1 MKGFPR
7 TINTKQDVLN
17 LIEEY
22 PEQTKSFL
30 QSLVDSKMEWLPTG
44 KLAEGDSGTTD
55 STHKVDESTYENDEN
70 DVVTEHTQCEL
81 VEYTGGPIFR
91 MGFASVAEAESLI

>member
-30 QSLVDSKMEWLPTG
+30 QGLVNTKMAWIPTG
-44 KLAEGDSGTTD
+44 KLTEGDAGTTD
-55 STHKVDESTYENDEN
+55 STHEVHKETDEN
-70 DVVTEHTQCEL
+70 DVVTSRTQCEL
-81 VEYTGGPIFR
+81 VEDTNGPIFR
-91 MGFASVAEAESLI
+91 MGFESVAEAEALI

>member
-7 TINTKQDVLN
+7 HINTKQDVLN

-30 QSLVDSKMEWLPTG
+30 QSLVDSKMAWHPTG
-44 KLAEGDSGTTD
+44 TLADGDDGTTD
-55 STHKVDESTYENDEN
+55 STHKVDEVTDEN
-70 DVVTEHTQCEL
+70 DVVTSRTQCEL
-81 VEYTGGPIFR
+81 VEDSNGPIFR
-91 MGFASVAEAESLI
+91 MGFASVAEAEELI

>member
-7 TINTKQDVLN
+7 HINTKQDVLN

-55 STHKVDESTYENDEN
+55 STHKVDEVTDEN
-70 DVVTEHTQCEL
+70 DVVTSRTQCEL
-81 VEYTGGPIFR
+81 VEDTGGPIFR
-91 MGFASVAEAESLI
+91 MGFASVAEEEALI

>member
-22 PEQTKSFL
+22 PVQTKSFL
-30 QSLVDSKMEWLPTG
+30 QSLVDTKMAWVPTG
-44 KLAEGDSGTTD
+44 KLADGDAGTTD
-55 STHKVDESTYENDEN
+55 STHKVDEVTDEN
-70 DVVTEHTQCEL
+70 DVVIERTQCEL
-81 VEYTGGPIFR
+81 VEDTNGPIFR
-91 MGFASVAEAESLI
+91 LGFASVAEAEELI

>member
-30 QSLVDSKMEWLPTG
+30 QSLVDSKMAWHPTG
-44 KLAEGDSGTTD
+44 TLADGDAGTTD
-55 STHKVDESTYENDEN
+55 STHKVDEIIDEN
-70 DVVTEHTQCEL
+70 DVVTERNQCEL
-81 VEYTGGPIFR
+81 VEDTGGPIFR
-91 MGFASVAEAESLI
+91 MGFAILAEAEALI

>member
-30 QSLVDSKMEWLPTG
+30 QSLIDTKMAWVPTG
-44 KLAEGDSGTTD
+44 ILADDAAGTTN
-55 STHKVDESTYENDEN
+55 STHKVDEVTDEN
-70 DVVTEHTQCEL
+70 DVVTSRTQYEL
-81 VEYTGGPIFR
+81 VEATNGPIFR
-91 MGFASVAEAESLI
+91 LGFESVAEAEALI

>member
-17 LIEEY
+17 LIDDY

-30 QSLVDSKMEWLPTG
+30 QKLVDSKMAWVPTS
-44 KLAEGDSGTTD
+44 KLADGDAGTTD
-55 STHKVDESTYENDEN
+55 STHKVDELTNEN
-70 DVVTEHTQCEL
+70 DVVTSRTQCEL
-81 VEYTGGPIFR
+81 VEDTNGPIFR
-91 MGFASVAEAESLI
+91 MGFASVAEAEALI

>member
-22 PEQTKSFL
+22 PVQTKSFL
-30 QSLVDSKMEWLPTG
+30 QSLVDTKMAWVPTG
-44 KLAEGDSGTTD
+44 ILADDAAGTTN
-55 STHKVDESTYENDEN
+55 STHKIDVSTNENG
-70 DVVTEHTQCEL
+70 VVTSRTQSEL
-81 VEYTGGPIFR
+81 VEDTNGPIFR
-91 MGFASVAEAESLI
+91 LGFASVAEAEALI

>member
-17 LIEEY
+17 LIEDY

-30 QSLVDSKMEWLPTG
+30 QSLVDTKMAWHPTG
-44 KLAEGDSGTTD
+44 KLADGDAGTTD
-55 STHKVDESTYENDEN
+55 STHKVDEVTDEN
-70 DVVTEHTQCEL
+70 DVVTSRTQCEL
-81 VEYTGGPIFR
+81 VEDTNGPLFR
-91 MGFASVAEAESLI
+91 LGFASVAEAEALI

>member
-7 TINTKQDVLN
+7 YINTKQDVLN

-30 QSLVDSKMEWLPTG
+30 QSLVDSKMAWVPTG
-44 KLAEGDSGTTD
+44 TLAEGDAGTTD
-55 STHKVDESTYENDEN
+55 STHKVDESTDGN
-70 DVVTEHTQCEL
+70 DVVIERIQCEL
-81 VEYTGGPIFR
+81 VEDTNGPIFR
-91 MGFASVAEAESLI
+91 LGFASVAEAEALI

>member
-7 TINTKQDVLN
+7 HINTKQDVLN

-30 QSLVDSKMEWLPTG
+30 QKLVDSKMAWHPTG
-44 KLAEGDSGTTD
+44 TLADGDAGTTD
-55 STHKVDESTYENDEN
+55 STHKVDVSTNENG
-70 DVVTEHTQCEL
+70 VVTSRTQCEL
-81 VEYTGGPIFR
+81 VEDTNGPIFR
-91 MGFASVAEAESLI
+91 MGFASVAEAEALI

>member
-22 PEQTKSFL
+22 PVQTKSFL
-30 QSLVDSKMEWLPTG
+30 QSLVDTKMAWVPTG
-44 KLAEGDSGTTD
+44 KLADGDAGTTD
-55 STHKVDESTYENDEN
+55 STHIVNELTDEN
-70 DVVTEHTQCEL
+70 DVVIERTQCEL
-81 VEYTGGPIFR
+81 VEDTNGPIFR
-91 MGFASVAEAESLI
+91 MGFASVAEAEELI

>member
-30 QSLVDSKMEWLPTG
+30 QSLVDTKMAWVPTDI
-44 KLAEGDSGTTD
+44 LADGDAGTTD
-55 STHKVDESTYENDEN
+55 STHKVDKATDEN
-70 DVVTEHTQCEL
+70 DVVTSRTQSEL
-81 VEYTGGPIFR
+81 VEDTNGPIFR

>member
-30 QSLVDSKMEWLPTG
+30 QSLVNTRMAWHPTG
-44 KLAEGDSGTTD
+44 KLADGDDGKTD
-55 STHKVDESTYENDEN
+55 STHKVDEVTDEN
-70 DVVTEHTQCEL
+70 DVVTERTQCEL
-81 VEYTGGPIFR
+81 VEDTGG
-91 MGFASVAEAESLI
+91 GFASVAEAEALI

>member
-7 TINTKQDVLN
+7 YINTKQDVLN

-30 QSLVDSKMEWLPTG
+30 QKLVDTKMEWLPTG
-44 KLAEGDSGTTD
+44 KLADGNAGITD
-55 STHKVDESTYENDEN
+55 SIHKVDERTDEN
-70 DVVTEHTQCEL
+70 DVVTERTQWEL
-81 VEYTGGPIFR
+81 VEDTNGPIFR
-91 MGFASVAEAESLI
+91 LGFASVAEAKALI

>member
-22 PEQTKSFL
+22 PVQTKSFL
-30 QSLVDSKMEWLPTG
+30 QSLVDTKMAWVPTG
-44 KLAEGDSGTTD
+44 KLADGDAGTTD
-55 STHKVDESTYENDEN
+55 STHKVDEVTDEN
-70 DVVTEHTQCEL
+70 DVVTSRTQCEL
-81 VEYTGGPIFR
+81 VEDTNGPIFR
-91 MGFASVAEAESLI
+91 MGFASVAEAEELI